1 MERHD
6 NCSSETGEQNFAAA
20 DRIRPKLRY
29 PFHIRISV
37 APHNMA
43 STLSITHY
51 TSHEPLGIVSDEEY
65 QRYKDKLL
73 EEFQEEWPDAIVSIE
88 DDEEPRTDVDGVSGQ
103 AERDVRDRIEDIVNE
118 VIDAGDWRDEEE
130 DPYEDEEE
138 LDDEEEEEDKF

>member
-1 MERHD
+1 
-6 NCSSETGEQNFAAA
+6 
-20 DRIRPKLRY
+20 
-29 PFHIRISV
+29 
-37 APHNMA
+37 MA

-65 QRYKDKLL
+65 QRYKDQLL

-118 VIDAGDWRDEEE
+118 VIDSGDWRDEEE
-130 DPYEDEEE
+130 DPYEEEEE